1 MEKVEHNTVS
11 DEIREIS
18 VAEAAKILNV
28 AEETVRR
35 WLKRGVLKG
44 RKTLT
49 RQWMVNREA
58 LIEFAKTYR

>member
-1 MEKVEHNTVS
+1 MTETEQNTVS
-11 DEIREIS
+11 GESPEIS
-18 VAEAAKILNV
+18 VTEAAKILNV

-49 RQWMVNREA
+49 RQWRVNSEA